1 MSDSTS
7 TSQERSLPTPGQDA
21 VPGPVTITPKAVRM
35 VKTSLEEEGLDSS
48 HGLRIAVMAGGCSG
62 LQYALN
68 FENEK
73 RDNDIVYEVDGLT
86 LYVDS
91 MSSQYLQGTTV
102 DYVMSPGGSGFTFEN
117 PQATGGCGCGQS
129 FCG

>member
-1 MSDSTS
+1 MS
-7 TSQERSLPTPGQDA
+7 
-21 VPGPVTITPKAVRM
+21 M
-35 VKTSLEEEGLDSS
+35 EEEGLDSG

-62 LQYALN
+62 FQYALN

-91 MSSQYLQGTTV
+91 MSAQYLEGTSV
-102 DYVMSPGGSGFTFEN
+102 DYVMNPSGSGFTFDN